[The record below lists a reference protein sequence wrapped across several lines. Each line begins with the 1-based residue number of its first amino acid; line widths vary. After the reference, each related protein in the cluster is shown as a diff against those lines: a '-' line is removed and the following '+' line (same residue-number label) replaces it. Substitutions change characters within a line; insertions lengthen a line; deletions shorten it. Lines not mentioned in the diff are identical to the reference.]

1 MPITHESTAP
11 TQDSGAASLTG
22 RRFAEAARHIRLM
35 AFDLDGTLLNS
46 DKELTPRTRAAL
58 TAAAERGVEIVP
70 ASGRIFI
77 GMPEA
82 VRALPFLRYAIAVN
96 GGQLIDAATGE
107 ALYSADVPTEDA
119 VALYAYLDTLPVIYD
134 CYIDGWGYMTAS
146 MQAEAE
152 RYVANVHILK
162 MVRELRT
169 PVPELKAFLIEGARR
184 PHKLQLFTRD
194 AALRGELL
202 RTLPERFPNFA
213 VSSSLP
219 FNIEFNSTDAQKGL
233 AMLDLAR
240 RLGLDAAQTA
250 AFGDGLNDLSMLRA
264 AGIGVAMANGHPD
277 VRAAADV
284 VAEDCDSDG
293 VAKVVEAILAASD
306 GDDL

>member
-1 MPITHESTAP
+1 MPITYESAAP
-11 TQDSGAASLTG
+11 THDGGAADMTG
-22 RRFAEAARHIRLM
+22 RRIRLM

-58 TAAAERGVEIVP
+58 TAAAERGIEIVP
-70 ASGRIFI
+70 ASGRIFT

-82 VRALPFLRYAIAVN
+82 VRALPFLRYAIATN
-96 GGQLIDAATGE
+96 GAQLIEAATGE
-107 ALYSADVPTEDA
+107 ALYDAAIPTDDA
-119 VALYAYLDTLPVIYD
+119 VALCAYLDTLPVVYD

-169 PVPELKAFLIEGARR
+169 PVPELKAYLIEDARR
-184 PHKLQLFTRD
+184 PHKLQLFTCD
-194 AALRGELL
+194 AALRDELL
-202 RTLPERFPNFA
+202 RTLPERFPRFA

-219 FNIEFNSTDAQKGL
+219 FNIEFNAMGAQKGL

-277 VRAAADV
+277 VLAAADFI
-284 VAEDCDSDG
+284 AEDCDSDG

-306 GDDL
+306 GDAP